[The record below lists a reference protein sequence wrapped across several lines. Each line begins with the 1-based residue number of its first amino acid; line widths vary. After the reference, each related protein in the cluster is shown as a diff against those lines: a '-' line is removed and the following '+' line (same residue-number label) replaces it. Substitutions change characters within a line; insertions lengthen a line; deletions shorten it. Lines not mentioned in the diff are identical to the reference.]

1 MGKVSL
7 VRTRGNLKQ
16 ELHEALDFIG
26 GLDTYVHP
34 GERIMLKPNLNG
46 LEGYTRRE
54 LVASLIELLFD
65 HKVKNIFLGEA
76 TFGSPHMTDM
86 FFKKTGFLDLA
97 ENYGLRLINLNRSE
111 PVEIEVT
118 DPLVLKKIKIAREAL
133 EADKIINLPNMK
145 VHYATGITLA
155 LKNMKGILVGDEKRH
170 FHEVGLEKAIV
181 DLNNTIKPCLSII
194 DCIQCME
201 RMGPRGGDMVDL
213 GLIMAG
219 QNSGEV
225 DYVGS
230 RIMQYDLS
238 EVRHVAWYVTMN
250 NIDPGQIEVYGEK
263 PEEVSYPFRKVV
275 LEEVIPDNFSIHN
288 RNACSSCMNAFLL
301 SCQLIEEKPR
311 EKIALYLGE
320 SFDDDKAAGDTFTIG
335 FGNCCPDG
343 IPCDLRIKGC
353 PPYPFALN
361 EALKKR

>member
-7 VRTRGNLKQ
+7 VRTKGNLKQ
-16 ELHEALDFIG
+16 ELQQALTLIG

-34 GERIMLKPNLNG
+34 GDKVMLKPNLNG

-65 HKVKNIFLGEA
+65 HKVKDIFLAEA

-97 ENYGLRLINLNRSE
+97 KNYGLRMINLNRSE
-111 PVEIEVT
+111 PVEIEVAN
-118 DPLVLKKIKIAREAL
+118 PLALKKMKIAREAL

-181 DLNNTIKPCLSII
+181 DLNNTIKPCLNIV

-213 GLIMAG
+213 ELIMAG
-219 QNSGEV
+219 QDSGEV
-225 DYVGS
+225 DYIGS

-238 EVRHVAWYVTMN
+238 EVRHVAWYIAVN
-250 NIDPGQIEVYGEK
+250 NIDLSQIEVYGEK
-263 PEEVSYPFRKVV
+263 LEEVRYPFRKVV
-275 LEEVIPDNFSIHN
+275 LEDVIPDNFSIHN

-301 SCQLIEEKPR
+301 SCQLLEEKPH
-311 EKIALYLGE
+311 EKVDIYMGE
-320 SFDDDKAAGDTFTIG
+320 LPDDKAPSGTFTIG
-335 FGNCCPDG
+335 FGNCCSGD
-343 IPCDLRIKGC
+343 ILCHQRIKGC

-361 EALKKR
+361 EVLKKR